1 MGSGPMCTLEFSSLG
16 TLLEKFIRI
25 VPPHTRSGFGCRAL
39 SVLILFGMLFEVSLR
54 LEKVQNS
61 PSKIVVLVDQSRS
74 MTLPAASSSYPSRI
88 EVANDFLKGQKDAL
102 DNLAKRHE
110 IEFLGFGGRVKTLNA
125 DAEIKATQDDTD
137 FLKVLEYLD
146 SRQSQKKARRYDSS
160 E

>member
-1 MGSGPMCTLEFSSLG
+1 MCTLEFSSLG
-16 TLLEKFIRI
+16 TLLEKFIDC
-25 VPPHTRSGFGCRAL
+25 PAAYAQWFGCRAL

-74 MTLPAASSSYPSRI
+74 ATLPAASSSYPSRI
-88 EVANDFLKGQKDAL
+88 EVANDFLEGTKDAL

-146 SRQSQKKARRYDSS
+146 SGRVKKARRYDSS